1 MKCPKCHGK
10 FEEQT
15 FLTQSGEVVIDKCER
30 CAGIWF
36 DKGEAEM
43 LKDDWTSGSVDDG
56 DETLGQIYNEIRN
69 IDCPRCQNQMQ
80 SVTDPKQSHIT
91 YELCPEHGFFMDAG
105 EFNDYREL
113 TMKEAFD
120 HILNIYKKNQE
131 ES

>member
-1 MKCPKCHGK
+1 
-10 FEEQT
+10 
-15 FLTQSGEVVIDKCER
+15 VVIDKCER
-30 CAGIWF
+30 CVGIWF

-43 LKDDWTSGSVDDG
+43 LKDDWTSVSVDDG